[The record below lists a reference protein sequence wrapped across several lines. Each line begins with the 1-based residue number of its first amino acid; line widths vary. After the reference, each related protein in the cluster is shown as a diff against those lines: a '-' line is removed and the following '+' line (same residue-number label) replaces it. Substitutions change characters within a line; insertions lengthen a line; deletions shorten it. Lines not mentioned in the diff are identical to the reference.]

1 MAVGMGNAQVL
12 IQNANII
19 TIDQGRP
26 RAQALA
32 IRDGRFLA
40 VGNNDDIAD
49 FLGPDTQRLDLQ
61 GKTVLP
67 GFIDAHIHVLSSG
80 IRHVMAADCGRP
92 SIPEVL
98 AELRQITE
106 TTPDGDWVQG
116 FKYDDTKTA
125 ENRFLTRH
133 DLDTIS
139 TQHPV
144 MVTHRAG
151 HVSVSYTHLTLP
163 TKA

>member
-1 MAVGMGNAQVL
+1 MAVGIGNAQVL

-49 FLGPDTQRLDLQ
+49 FMGPDTQRLDLQ

-67 GFIDAHIHVLSSG
+67 GFFTC
-80 IRHVMAADCGRP
+80 MAIGKH
-92 SIPEVL
+92 
-98 AELRQITE
+98 Q
-106 TTPDGDWVQG
+106 
-116 FKYDDTKTA
+116 
-125 ENRFLTRH
+125 
-133 DLDTIS
+133 
-139 TQHPV
+139 
-144 MVTHRAG
+144 
-151 HVSVSYTHLTLP
+151 
-163 TKA
+163 